1 MKKHW
6 KFIEKSIVFLC
17 VLCICVKLVFQL
29 IVPKFFRD
37 NAWPTTST
45 YLGFYQMAENSIDVL
60 CFGSSHAASFFLPQ
74 ELYNICGIRSYNLGC
89 EQQNLITSYFWLK
102 EALRFQKPKVVLLD
116 CYILFEYRP
125 EEPLNSAESCTR
137 KAFDYMHWSS
147 VKKDAVKTICKLDE
161 NQSELSYY
169 LPNIRYHTR
178 WKELSE
184 NDFTY
189 AEKSQHYELK
199 GYAPFSHYGRNQNF
213 VPFECGVSEEK
224 IEMVPLM
231 KEYLEK
237 ITQLCAQE
245 DISLILIKTPST
257 YQNIGKHNTIEQYA
271 TEHKLAFL
279 DFNEKAVYEECNY
292 CFAQDN
298 SDDGHGNLWG
308 AQKVTNYIG
317 KFLIENNNDICQDDW
332 QWERTKSCYEEIKKD
347 YTLIHTTDIDTYL
360 TLLQDT
366 RYTIFISVRDECA
379 DALKDTTLNHLKN
392 LGLEADLKGKFR
404 YSYLAVLSNGVLT
417 EQLASEK
424 IEFHA
429 SLENNSLFYTI
440 TSAGFTCGNISSIII
455 DGAEKS
461 KNGRGINI
469 VVYCNDTR
477 KVIDSVCF
485 DTHTAEN
492 MAYR

>member
-1 MKKHW
+1 MRKHW
-6 KFIEKSIVFLC
+6 RFIEKSIVFLC
-17 VLCICVKLVFQL
+17 ILCICVKWVFQL
-29 IVPKFFRD
+29 IVPKFFCD

-74 ELYNICGIRSYNLGC
+74 ELYNIYGIRSYNLGC

-116 CYILFEYRP
+116 CYILFDYRP

-137 KAFDYMHWSS
+137 KAFDYMHWSL
-147 VKKDAVKTICKLDE
+147 VKKEAVNTICKLDE

-189 AEKSQHYELK
+189 LEKSSQYELK

-213 VPFECGVSEEK
+213 VPFEQGLSEEK

-245 DISLILIKTPST
+245 NISLILIKTPST
-257 YQNIGKHNTIEQYA
+257 YQNIGKYNTIQQYA
-271 TEHKLAFL
+271 ATHNLAFI
-279 DFNEKAVYEECNY
+279 DFNEKTVYEECNY
-292 CFAQDN
+292 RFEQDN
-298 SDDGHGNLWG
+298 SDNGHGNLWG
-308 AQKVTNYIG
+308 AQKITNYIG
-317 KFLIENNNDICQDDW
+317 KYLINNYNNICQNDW
-332 QWERTKSCYEEIKKD
+332 QWEITSGYYEEIKKD
-347 YTLIHTTDIDTYL
+347 YTLVHTTDIDTYL
-360 TLLQDT
+360 TLLQDM
-366 RYTIFISVRDECA
+366 RYTIFISVRDECTT
-379 DALKDTTLNHLKN
+379 ALKDSTLENLKK
-392 LGLEADLKGKFR
+392 LGLKADLKGKFR
-404 YSYLAVLSNGVLT
+404 YSYLAVISNGVLT
-417 EQLASEK
+417 EQLEPEK

-429 SLENNSLFYTI
+429 SLEKKSMFFTI
-440 TSAGFTCGNISSIII
+440 TSAGYSCGNVSSIII
-455 DGAEKS
+455 DGVEKS

-469 VVYCNDTR
+469 VVYLNHTG

-485 DTHTAEN
+485 DTHTVEN
-492 MAYR
+492 TVYR